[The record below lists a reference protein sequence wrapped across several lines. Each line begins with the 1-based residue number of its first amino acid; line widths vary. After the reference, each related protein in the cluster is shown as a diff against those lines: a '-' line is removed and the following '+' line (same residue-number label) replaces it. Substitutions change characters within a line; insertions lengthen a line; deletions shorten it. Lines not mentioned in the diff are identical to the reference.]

1 MSVEERLR
9 QAYRDDESA
18 SETSLVSSFDAVV
31 SGSRRRHRQRVVA
44 VGLVLG
50 VAALVTLVTVL
61 SALRPP
67 DAVEPAQPRPI
78 VTGSAAD
85 IIAGGLGGTWR
96 SLPMTRAQVIQG
108 LRDEGFAKYAAD
120 YARTQLPRGAFRVHL
135 RLDEE
140 EVSVRIGN
148 RETRT
153 SRILRVES
161 NEIELRPEEAWTGAS
176 TFSWALNGGALFLY
190 FESTTL
196 DPPVTPGGFPAGVY
210 DVATYGLATFTRV
223 E

>member
-18 SETSLVSSFDAVV
+18 SETSLVTSYGAVV
-31 SGSRRRHRQRVVA
+31 RGSSRRHRHRTIA
-44 VGLVLG
+44 GGLVLC
-50 VAALVTLVTVL
+50 VAALVAVVAVL
-61 SALRPP
+61 SAVGPP
-67 DAVEPAQPRPI
+67 DDVQPAPPGPI
-78 VTGSAAD
+78 VTGTAGD
-85 IIAGGLGGTWR
+85 LMAGGLGGTWR

-108 LRDEGFAKYAAD
+108 LRDEGFAKYAVD
-120 YARTQLPRGAFRVHL
+120 YARSNLPRGDFRVHL

-140 EVSVRIGN
+140 EVSVRIGD
-148 RETRT
+148 REPRT
-153 SRILRVES
+153 SHVVRVES
-161 NEIELRPEEAWTGAS
+161 NEIELRPKEARAGSS
-176 TFSWALNGGALFLY
+176 TLSWALNGGALFFS

-196 DPPVTPGGFPAGVY
+196 DPPVTSEVFPAGVY

>member
-9 QAYRDDESA
+9 QAYRDDDSG
-18 SETSLVSSFDAVV
+18 SETSLVTSYGAVV
-31 SGSRRRHRQRVVA
+31 SGSRRRHRRRSIA
-44 VGLVLG
+44 GGMVLC
-50 VAALVTLVTVL
+50 VAALVGVVVVL
-61 SALRPP
+61 SAVRPP
-67 DAVEPAQPRPI
+67 DDAQPAPPGPI
-78 VTGSAAD
+78 VTGTAAD
-85 IIAGGLGGTWR
+85 LIAGGLGGTWR

-108 LRDEGFAKYAAD
+108 LRDEGFAKYAVD
-120 YARTQLPRGAFRVHL
+120 YARSELPRGDFRVHL

-148 RETRT
+148 REPRT
-153 SRILRVES
+153 SHVLGVES
-161 NEIELRPEEAWTGAS
+161 NEIELRAMGARAGSS
-176 TFSWALNGGALFLY
+176 TFSWALNGGALFFS

-196 DPPVTPGGFPAGVY
+196 DPPVTTGDFPASVY